1 MYLYRESYKS
11 IPEGETEQ
19 FHGFRRVILLEILE
33 IAGVTHGEHKEAPN
47 SSKLVES
54 PQSPSD
60 AIQEEYQFW
69 AKTRSHRITKFAVQ
83 TEKGFLTECCIQWE
97 PLCVEIVQVERLEE
111 MMIKFTLSNHNLSQ
125 NTSAADLPL
134 SRFWG
139 GLRIGLSSDPLFLL
153 N

>member
-33 IAGVTHGEHKEAPN
+33 IAGVANGEHEKAPN

-54 PQSPSD
+54 PESPSD
-60 AIQEEYQFW
+60 AIQEEHKFR
-69 AKTRSHRITKFAVQ
+69 TTTGSHYITKFAVQ
-83 TEKGFLTECCIQWE
+83 AEKGFLTKCCIQWE

-134 SRFWG
+134 SRC
-139 GLRIGLSSDPLFLL
+139 
-153 N
+153 